1 MNGRRIPPYLLV
13 IIGGTGDLARRK
25 LLPAISRLWEKN
37 LSEFYLIGAGTGKK
51 HNDDTYRALV
61 ARSLEEEGVDIS
73 HMSDTFDW
81 LYYHSVGSDSVE
93 EYQGLANRVIQMEK
107 QLGLTGNRV
116 FYLAVP
122 PSVFPNAIKNIGEV
136 GLNKSGG
143 EIKLVVEKPFGQ
155 DLQSARD
162 LNTLVH
168 KYFDESQIYRIDHYL
183 GKETVQN
190 LIAFRFS
197 NAIFESLWNRDKIER
212 VEITVSETVGAEH
225 RGGYYDKVGALRD
238 MIQNHL
244 TQLLTLVAMEVPT
257 ALEADA
263 VRHEK
268 VKVIRA
274 ISPISPDDV
283 VFGQYTRGAVE
294 GREAGGYCEEEGISK
309 DSKTETFVAL
319 KLNISN
325 WRWQGVPFVLRTGK
339 RMFKGATEI
348 AITFRRP
355 PVSIFR
361 QFSIKDIQ
369 PNKLVVTL
377 QPDEGFDLSF
387 KVKEPGDAYKLST
400 QNLHFEY
407 SEIFGRIPD
416 AYETLLLDVLKG
428 DQTLFVR
435 SDEVEASWELYTPLL
450 SHKFDVY
457 KYASGTWG
465 PAEADRLLDGEKWC
479 TT

>member
-1 MNGRRIPPYLLV
+1 MNGKRIPPYLLV

-25 LLPAISRLWEKN
+25 LLPAICRLRDKH
-37 LSEFYLIGAGTGKK
+37 LSEFQLIGAGTGKK
-51 HNDDTYRALV
+51 HNDETYRDFV
-61 ARSLEEEGVDIS
+61 ARSLEEEGIDHAAYGES
-73 HMSDTFDW
+73 FEW
-81 LYYHSVGSDSVE
+81 AYYHSVGGGSLE
-93 EYQGLANRVIQMEK
+93 EYKSLADRILEIEK
-107 QLGLTGNRV
+107 QSNLPGNRI

-143 EIKLVVEKPFGQ
+143 EVKLVVEKPFGQ
-155 DLQSARD
+155 DLQSARE
-162 LNTLVH
+162 LNALVH

-197 NAIFESLWNRDKIER
+197 NAMFESLWNRDRIER
-212 VEITVSETVGAEH
+212 VEITVAETVGAEH
-225 RGGYYDKVGALRD
+225 RGGYYDRVGALRD

-244 TQLLTLVAMEVPT
+244 TQLTTLTAMEVPT

-268 VKVIRA
+268 VKVLRS

-283 VFGQYTRGAVE
+283 VYGQYMRGAVE
-294 GREAGGYCEEEGISK
+294 GREVEGYLEEERVSK
-309 DSKTETFVAL
+309 DSQTETYVAL

-325 WRWQGVPFVLRTGK
+325 WRWQGVPFILRTGK
-339 RMFKGATEI
+339 RMFKGITEI

-369 PNKLVVTL
+369 PNRLIMTL
-377 QPDEGFDLSF
+377 QPNEGFDLLF
-387 KVKEPGDAYKLST
+387 KVKEPGDSYKLST
-400 QNLHFEY
+400 QRLHFQYGEV
-407 SEIFGRIPD
+407 FGRIPD

-435 SDEVEASWELYTPLL
+435 ADEVETSWELYTPLL
-450 SHKFDVY
+450 SQNFPVH

-465 PAEADRLLDGEKWC
+465 PPEAERLLDGEKWC
-479 TT
+479 TI

>member
-1 MNGRRIPPYLLV
+1 MNGKRIPPYLFV
-13 IIGGTGDLARRK
+13 IVGGTGDLARRK
-25 LLPAISRLWEKN
+25 LLPAICRLWEKN

-51 HNDDTYRALV
+51 HNDATYRDFV
-61 ARSLEEEGVDIS
+61 ARSLEEEGVDIREMGDS
-73 HMSDTFDW
+73 FEW
-81 LYYHSVGSDSVE
+81 LYYHSVGGGSLE
-93 EYQGLANRVIQMEK
+93 EYKGLADRIVQMEK
-107 QLGLTGNRV
+107 QLGLPGNRV

-122 PSVFPNAIKNIGEV
+122 PSVFPNAIKNLGEV

-143 EIKLVVEKPFGQ
+143 EIRLVVEKPFGQ
-155 DLQSARD
+155 DLQSARE
-162 LNTLVH
+162 LNELVH
-168 KYFDESQIYRIDHYL
+168 KYFDESQVYRIDHYL

-190 LIAFRFS
+190 LLAFRFS
-197 NAIFESLWNRDKIER
+197 NAMFESLWNRDRIER
-212 VEITVSETVGAEH
+212 VEITVAETVGVEH
-225 RGGYYDKVGALRD
+225 RAGYYDRVGALRD

-244 TQLLTLVAMEVPT
+244 TQLLTLIAMEVPT
-257 ALEADA
+257 ALEAEA

-268 VKVIRA
+268 VKVLRA
-274 ISPISPDDV
+274 VSTISTSDV
-283 VFGQYTRGAVE
+283 VFGQYARGAVE
-294 GREAGGYCEEEGISK
+294 AREAIGYCEEDGISS
-309 DSKTETFVAL
+309 DSRTETYVAL

-339 RMFKGATEI
+339 RMFKGLTEV

-355 PVSIFR
+355 PVSIFK

-369 PNKLVVTL
+369 PNRLIMTI
-377 QPDEGFDLSF
+377 QPNEGFDLFF
-387 KVKEPGDAYKLST
+387 KVKEPGDSYKLST
-400 QNLHFEY
+400 QSLHFQY

-435 SDEVEASWELYTPLL
+435 ADEVESSWELYTPLL
-450 SHKFDVY
+450 SYKFQVY

-465 PAEADRLLDGEKWC
+465 PEEAERLLDGEKWC

>member
-1 MNGRRIPPYLLV
+1 MNGKRVPPYLLV

-25 LLPAISRLWEKN
+25 LLPAICRLRDKH
-37 LSEFYLIGAGTGKK
+37 LSEFQLIGAGTGKK
-51 HNDDTYRALV
+51 HNDETYRDFV
-61 ARSLEEEGVDIS
+61 ARSVEEEGIDHS
-73 HMSDTFDW
+73 AAGETFEW
-81 LYYHSVGSDSVE
+81 AYYHSVGGGTLE
-93 EYQGLANRVIQMEK
+93 EYKTLADRILELEK
-107 QLGLTGNRV
+107 QSNLPGNRI

-136 GLNKSGG
+136 GLNKSAG
-143 EIKLVVEKPFGQ
+143 EVKLVVEKPFGQ
-155 DLQSARD
+155 DLQSARE
-162 LNTLVH
+162 LNALVH
-168 KYFDESQIYRIDHYL
+168 RYFDESQIYRIDHYL

-190 LIAFRFS
+190 VIAFRFS
-197 NAIFESLWNRDKIER
+197 NAMFESLWNRDRIER
-212 VEITVSETVGAEH
+212 VEITVAETVGAEH
-225 RGGYYDKVGALRD
+225 RGGYYDRVGALRD

-244 TQLLTLVAMEVPT
+244 TQLTTLTAMEVPT

-268 VKVIRA
+268 VKVLRS
-274 ISPISPDDV
+274 ISPISTEDV
-283 VFGQYTRGAVE
+283 VFGQYSRGAVQ
-294 GREAGGYCEEEGISK
+294 GREVEGYLEEERVGK
-309 DSKTETFVAL
+309 DSQTETYVAL

-339 RMFKGATEI
+339 RMFKGITEV

-369 PNKLVVTL
+369 PNKLVMTL
-377 QPDEGFDLSF
+377 QPNEGFDLYF

-400 QNLHFEY
+400 QRLHFQYGEV
-407 SEIFGRIPD
+407 FGRIPD

-435 SDEVEASWELYTPLL
+435 ADEVEASWDLYTPLL
-450 SHKFDVY
+450 SHKFDVNR
-457 KYASGTWG
+457 YASGTWG
-465 PAEADRLLDGEKWC
+465 PVEAERLLDGEKWS
-479 TT
+479 TV

>member
-1 MNGRRIPPYLLV
+1 MNGKKIPPYLFV
-13 IIGGTGDLARRK
+13 IIGGTGDLARKK
-25 LLPAISRLWEKN
+25 LLPAICRLWGKN
-37 LSEFYLIGAGTGKK
+37 LSEFYLIGAGSGKK
-51 HNDDTYRALV
+51 HNDDTYRDFV
-61 ARSLEEEGVDIS
+61 AHSLEEEGVDIS
-73 HMSDTFDW
+73 HIDTLDW
-81 LYYHSVGSDSVE
+81 LYYQTVGGGSLE
-93 EYQGLANRVIQMEK
+93 EYKTLADRIL
-107 QLGLTGNRV
+107 QLEEQLKLSGNRV

-155 DLQSARD
+155 DLQSARE
-162 LNTLVH
+162 LNGLVH
-168 KYFDESQIYRIDHYL
+168 KYFDESQVYRIDHYL

-190 LIAFRFS
+190 LLAFRFS
-197 NAIFESLWNRDKIER
+197 NAMFESLWSRDRIER
-212 VEITVSETVGAEH
+212 VEITVAETLGLEH
-225 RGGYYDKVGALRD
+225 RARYYDKVGALRD

-257 ALEADA
+257 ALEADD

-268 VKVIRA
+268 VKVLRA
-274 ISPISPDDV
+274 LSPISRSDAV
-283 VFGQYTRGAVE
+283 CGQYTRGAVE
-294 GREAGGYCEEEGISK
+294 GKEVVGYCEEEGINCK
-309 DSKTETFVAL
+309 DSHTETYAAV

-339 RMFKGATEI
+339 RMFKEATEI

-369 PNKLVVTL
+369 ANRLIITL
-377 QPDEGFDLSF
+377 QPNEGFDLFF
-387 KVKEPGDAYKLST
+387 KVKEPGESYKLST
-400 QNLHFEY
+400 QSLHFEY

-435 SDEVEASWELYTPLL
+435 ADEVEASWELYTPLL
-450 SHKFDVY
+450 SNHLEVY

-465 PAEADRLLDGEKWC
+465 PVEAERLLDGEKWC
-479 TT
+479 TM

>member
-1 MNGRRIPPYLLV
+1 MNSKKIPPYLFV
-13 IIGGTGDLARRK
+13 IIGGTGDLARKK
-25 LLPAISRLWEKN
+25 LLPAICRLWGKN
-37 LSEFYLIGAGTGKK
+37 LSEFYLIGAGSGKK
-51 HNDDTYRALV
+51 HNDDTYRDFV
-61 ARSLEEEGVDIS
+61 AHSLEEEGVDIS
-73 HMSDTFDW
+73 HIDTLDW
-81 LYYHSVGSDSVE
+81 LYYQTVGGGSLE
-93 EYQGLANRVIQMEK
+93 EYKTLADRIL
-107 QLGLTGNRV
+107 QLEEQLKLSGNRV

-155 DLQSARD
+155 DLQSARE
-162 LNTLVH
+162 LNGLVH
-168 KYFDESQIYRIDHYL
+168 KYFDESQVYRIDHYL

-190 LIAFRFS
+190 LLAFRFS
-197 NAIFESLWNRDKIER
+197 NAMFESLWSRDRIER
-212 VEITVSETVGAEH
+212 VEITVAETLGLEH
-225 RGGYYDKVGALRD
+225 RARYYDKVGALRD

-257 ALEADA
+257 ALEADD

-268 VKVIRA
+268 VKVLRA
-274 ISPISPDDV
+274 LSPISRSDAV
-283 VFGQYTRGAVE
+283 CGQYTRGAVE
-294 GREAGGYCEEEGISK
+294 GKEVVGYCEEEGINCK
-309 DSKTETFVAL
+309 DSHTETYAAV

-339 RMFKGATEI
+339 RMFKEATEI

-369 PNKLVVTL
+369 ANRLIITL
-377 QPDEGFDLSF
+377 QPNEGFDLFF
-387 KVKEPGDAYKLST
+387 KVKEPGESYKLST
-400 QNLHFEY
+400 QSLHFEY

-435 SDEVEASWELYTPLL
+435 ADEVEASWELYTPLL
-450 SHKFDVY
+450 SNHLEVY

-465 PAEADRLLDGEKWC
+465 PVEAERLLDGEKWC
-479 TT
+479 TM

>member
-1 MNGRRIPPYLLV
+1 MNDRKIPPYLLV
-13 IIGGTGDLARRK
+13 IVGGTGDLARRK
-25 LLPAISRLWEKN
+25 LLPAICRLRDKH
-37 LSEFYLIGAGTGKK
+37 LSEFLLIGAGTGKK
-51 HNDDTYRALV
+51 HNDETYRDFV
-61 ARSLEEEGVDIS
+61 ARSVEEEGIDARVNGES
-73 HMSDTFDW
+73 FDW
-81 LYYHSVGSDSVE
+81 AYYQSVGGGTVE
-93 EYQGLANRVIQMEK
+93 EYKTLANRIEELEK
-107 QLGLTGNRV
+107 KTNLPGNRV

-136 GLNKSGG
+136 GLNKSKG
-143 EIKLVVEKPFGQ
+143 EVKLVVEKPFGQ
-155 DLQSARD
+155 DLDSARE

-197 NAIFESLWNRDKIER
+197 NAMFESLWNRDRIER
-212 VEITVSETVGAEH
+212 VEITVAETVGAEH
-225 RGGYYDKVGALRD
+225 RAGYYDKVGALRD

-244 TQLLTLVAMEVPT
+244 TQITTLTAMEIPT

-268 VKVIRA
+268 VKVLKT
-274 ISPISPDDV
+274 ISPISPDNV
-283 VFGQYTRGAVE
+283 VFGQYMRGAVQGTEVE
-294 GREAGGYCEEEGISK
+294 GYLEEERVAP

-339 RMFKGATEI
+339 RMFKGITEV

-369 PNKLVVTL
+369 PNKLIMTL
-377 QPDEGFDLSF
+377 QPNEGFDLSF
-387 KVKEPGDAYKLST
+387 KVKEPGDSYRLST
-400 QNLHFEY
+400 QRLHFQYGEV
-407 SEIFGRIPD
+407 FGRIPD

-435 SDEVEASWELYTPLL
+435 SDEVESSWELYTPLL
-450 SHKFDVY
+450 SQKFDVH

-465 PAEADRLLDGEKWC
+465 PLEAERLLDGEKW
-479 TT
+479 TTL